1 LATDTG
7 NHTGSSDLSAWA
19 CISQQQ
25 RLDGLEV
32 RCQAYEEQIA
42 LLKTQVAEIEQLK
55 AEMAELREQ
64 VKRNSRNSSKPP
76 SSDPPYLRRSNK
88 NKASGRKQGGQK
100 GHRGISRNLKPEE
113 EVSRIIDVRPIG
125 CSECGC
131 LLLGDDPH
139 PERHQ
144 VSEVP
149 KGGAGNGVSA
159 TPDQMPDLRNHQSSG
174 LAR

>member
-1 LATDTG
+1 MWVRLEVDEQDWRQTPETVRA
-7 NHTGSSDLSAWA
+7 AV
-19 CISQQQ
+19 IYQQQ

-32 RCQAYEEQIA
+32 RCQVYEEQIA

-55 AEMAELREQ
+55 ADLAELREQ
-64 VKRNSRNSSKPP
+64 LKRNSGNSSKPP

-100 GHRGISRNLKPEE
+100 GHRGISRNLKPEQ

-159 TPDQMPDLRNHQSSG
+159 TPDQMHDL
-174 LAR
+174 